1 MNRRIL
7 TKVNYL
13 LTCINVRVGGCILN
27 INNNINKDYEVTI
40 THDGTTYTYTHK
52 NDKTK

>member
-27 INNNINKDYEVTI
+27 IKKKKKKKKKI
-40 THDGTTYTYTHK
+40 TSSNTSLS
-52 NDKTK
+52 

>member
-13 LTCINVRVGGCILN
+13 LTCTNVRVGGKKSNLSI
-27 INNNINKDYEVTI
+27 INNNINKDYEVTSSN
-40 THDGTTYTYTHK
+40 TSLS
-52 NDKTK
+52 

>member
-13 LTCINVRVGGCILN
+13 LTCINVRAGGCILN
-27 INNNINKDYEVTI
+27 IKNNINKDYEVTSSN
-40 THDGTTYTYTHK
+40 TSLS
-52 NDKTK
+52 

>member
-13 LTCINVRVGGCILN
+13 LTCINVRVGCCILN
-27 INNNINKDYEVTI
+27 INNNINKDYEVTVLCQI
-40 THDGTTYTYTHK
+40 MGENQK
-52 NDKTK
+52 